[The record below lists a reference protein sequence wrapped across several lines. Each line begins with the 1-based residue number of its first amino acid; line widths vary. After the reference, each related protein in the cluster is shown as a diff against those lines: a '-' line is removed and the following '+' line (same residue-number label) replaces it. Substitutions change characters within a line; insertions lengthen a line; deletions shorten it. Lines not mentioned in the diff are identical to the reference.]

1 MNKEKK
7 TTFEAADAE
16 EEASL
21 LPQLL
26 RMMKSTRRY
35 WLMPLVLFLLLF
47 GILVILGSSVAAPF
61 IYSIF

>member
-1 MNKEKK
+1 MSKEKK
-7 TTFEAADAE
+7 TTFEAAGAE

-21 LPQLL
+21 LGELL
-26 RMMKSTRRY
+26 RMMKNNKTY